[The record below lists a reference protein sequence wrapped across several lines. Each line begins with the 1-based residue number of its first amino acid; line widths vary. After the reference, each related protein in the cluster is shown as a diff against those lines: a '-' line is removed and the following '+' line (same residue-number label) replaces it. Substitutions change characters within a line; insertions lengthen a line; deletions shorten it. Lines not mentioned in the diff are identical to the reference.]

1 MARKRFSEN
10 GKKQNIIK
18 YANWNVSGIFHR
30 EEKLDSIL
38 IERQITIAAITE
50 SKKEIEGYNG
60 NK

>member
-50 SKKEIEGYNG
+50 SK
-60 NK
+60 